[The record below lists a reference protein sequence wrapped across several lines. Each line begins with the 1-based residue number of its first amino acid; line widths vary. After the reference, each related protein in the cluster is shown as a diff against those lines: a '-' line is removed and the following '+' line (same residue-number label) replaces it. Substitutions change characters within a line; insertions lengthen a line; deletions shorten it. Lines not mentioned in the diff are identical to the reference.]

1 MKSNLIIESV
11 DNTIRLLKTG
21 ADVEFGNVCLVWDLA
36 YKQHREYLEQKK
48 KNELAVNE
56 DDLEMLDKLNE
67 LISAF
72 FTRFPK
78 RTERTERTG
87 TPYIPPMI
95 QPSWPP
101 KEQKTYTPYPIM
113 VPDYLQGWRLDTGN
127 PPPPTTYTTS
137 TELG

>member
-36 YKQHREYLEQKK
+36 YKQHREYLEQKQQ
-48 KNELAVNE
+48 NELAVNA

-67 LISAF
+67 LIAAF
-72 FTRFPK
+72 FARFPK
-78 RTERTERTG
+78 RPETR
-87 TPYIPPMI
+87 YVPPMI

-101 KEQKTYTPYPIM
+101 KEQKTYIPYPTM
-113 VPDYLQGWRLDTGN
+113 VPDTLQGWRLDTGKE
-127 PPPPTTYTTS
+127 PPPTTYTTS
-137 TELG
+137 TEFGK

>member
-1 MKSNLIIESV
+1 MKNNLIIESV

-21 ADVEFGNVCLVWDLA
+21 ADFEFGNVCIVWDLA

-67 LISAF
+67 LIAAF
-72 FTRFPK
+72 FARFPK
-78 RTERTERTG
+78 RVEV
-87 TPYIPPMI
+87 PYYVPPMI

-101 KEQKTYTPYPIM
+101 KEQKTYIPYPTM
-113 VPDYLQGWRLDTGN
+113 VPDPLRGWRLDTGKE
-127 PPPPTTYTTS
+127 PPPTTYTTS
-137 TELG
+137 TEFGK

>member
-11 DNTIRLLKTG
+11 ENAIRLLKTG
-21 ADVEFGNVCLVWDLA
+21 ADIEFGNVCLVWDLA

-67 LISAF
+67 LIAAF
-72 FTRFPK
+72 FARFPK
-78 RTERTERTG
+78 KVDKLYY
-87 TPYIPPMI
+87 TPPII

-101 KEQKTYTPYPIM
+101 KEQKTYTPYPTM
-113 VPDYLQGWRLDTGN
+113 VPDYLQGWRLDTGKE
-127 PPPPTTYTTS
+127 PPPPTTYTIS
-137 TELG
+137 TEFGK